1 MRIKYLD
8 YTKGIAILFIIM
20 GHIYLEGNFITWI
33 YSFHVPLF
41 FIISGIVMNYDKS
54 KCFKEFFI
62 KKFKSI
68 MLPYI
73 LFSIFNILSYGIIG
87 KLPSNSV
94 KLSVIYTISLFGI
107 NAVWFLGT
115 LFISENLFFLINK
128 KNSNIYKEL
137 LCYGALIIIT
147 LASFKLTYGIIVHL
161 LSRITIALFFI
172 NFGYYYFNII
182 NKINFKSY
190 NIICLLMISSLL
202 AQVNGKVDLWSLK
215 FNNLFLYVFNSITGS
230 LAIIFMMKKINRS
243 KVLDFLGQNTLIIMA
258 THQLIIKS
266 ILATSIGTKLNKLVL
281 LCLVLIIEY
290 PIIKIINRYLP
301 FMLGKKRIK
310 TIKNEKLNTS
320 IG

>member
-8 YTKGIAILFIIM
+8 YTKGIAILFIII

-128 KNSNIYKEL
+128 KNSNI
-137 LCYGALIIIT
+137 
-147 LASFKLTYGIIVHL
+147 
-161 LSRITIALFFI
+161 
-172 NFGYYYFNII
+172 NIW
-182 NKINFKSY
+182 KG
-190 NIICLLMISSLL
+190 
-202 AQVNGKVDLWSLK
+202 VN
-215 FNNLFLYVFNSITGS
+215 YI
-230 LAIIFMMKKINRS
+230 
-243 KVLDFLGQNTLIIMA
+243 
-258 THQLIIKS
+258 
-266 ILATSIGTKLNKLVL
+266 
-281 LCLVLIIEY
+281 Y
-290 PIIKIINRYLP
+290 
-301 FMLGKKRIK
+301 
-310 TIKNEKLNTS
+310 
-320 IG
+320 